1 MVRSRRKKRS
11 IYSSYA
17 WQTYSPIIR
26 VFFSP
31 ARHTMTVH
39 LESKAVLRMLGIKS
53 GFRRRPKHFPVV
65 DEHVFSSTKMA
76 FINGCGRCCC
86 LECTKMAGITIHHGP
101 KRRITAIIDVF
112 NGRGDESS
120 SSRLK
125 SVLLIIQRDDGRR
138 RQSIIC
144 R

>member
-1 MVRSRRKKRS
+1 MA
-11 IYSSYA
+11 SY
-17 WQTYSPIIR
+17 TYSPIIG

-31 ARHTMTVH
+31 SGHTIAAH
-39 LESKAVLRMLGIKS
+39 LESTAVLRMLGIKS
-53 GFRRRPKHFPVV
+53 GFRRPKHFAVV
-65 DEHVFSSTKMA
+65 EKHVSSSTKVA
-76 FINGCGRCCC
+76 FINGGRCC
-86 LECTKMAGITIHHGP
+86 LECTRMAGITIHHGP

-120 SSRLK
+120 SSPLK
-125 SVLLIIQRDDGRR
+125 SLLLIIQRGDGRRQRRRRR